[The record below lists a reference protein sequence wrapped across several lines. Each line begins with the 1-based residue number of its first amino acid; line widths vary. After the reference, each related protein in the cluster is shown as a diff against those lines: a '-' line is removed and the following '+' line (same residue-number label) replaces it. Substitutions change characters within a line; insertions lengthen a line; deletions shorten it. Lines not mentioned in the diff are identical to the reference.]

1 MLASLLV
8 LLEVSSVTLQAGR
21 HKQIKSY
28 FASSIKWAVSFEKNH
43 HPQFDYQKQQTAHP
57 HHHHPHY
64 HHHHQHHHH
73 HHHHHHQHHIHQTP
87 TGSPLLP
94 SPPHRLDLHLLRA
107 LSSNSHGWQVTS
119 TILVHM
125 IDPDYLILE

>member
-1 MLASLLV
+1 M
-8 LLEVSSVTLQAGR
+8 
-21 HKQIKSY
+21 
-28 FASSIKWAVSFEKNH
+28 FEKKH
-43 HPQFDYQKQQTAHP
+43 HPQFYYQKQQTAHP
-57 HHHHPHY
+57 HHHH
-64 HHHHQHHHH
+64 
-73 HHHHHHQHHIHQTP
+73 QHHIDQTP

>member
-1 MLASLLV
+1 M
-8 LLEVSSVTLQAGR
+8 
-21 HKQIKSY
+21 
-28 FASSIKWAVSFEKNH
+28 FEKNH

-57 HHHHPHY
+57 HHHHPHQ
-64 HHHHQHHHH
+64 HQ
-73 HHHHHHQHHIHQTP
+73 QHHIHQTP

-119 TILVHM
+119 TILVHI